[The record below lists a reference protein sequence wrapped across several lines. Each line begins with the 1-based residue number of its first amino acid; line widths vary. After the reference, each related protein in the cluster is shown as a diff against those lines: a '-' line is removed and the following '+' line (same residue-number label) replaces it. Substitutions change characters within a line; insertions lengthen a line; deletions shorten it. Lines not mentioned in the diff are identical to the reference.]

1 MKQVL
6 TVRLDPEVL
15 AQLDRLAEA
24 TARQRSWIITE
35 AVRDYLA
42 VNAWHV
48 EAIEEGVRQADAG
61 ELIPHDRLRR
71 KWQARRAH

>member
-15 AQLDRLAEA
+15 TQLDRLAEA

-48 EAIEEGVRQADAG
+48 AAID
-61 ELIPHDRLRR
+61 
-71 KWQARRAH
+71 